1 MNYRYRVKGKAIKAF
16 ILRGMHFRIEKDIDC
31 VITESELTFVKE
43 RCKLTE
49 IIDTTQTVANPNSV
63 SVKERITKKVENSQS
78 GVRNEPTSGT
88 NKGKSKAT
96 V

>member
-1 MNYRYRVKGKAIKAF
+1 MNYRYRVKGKAERAF
-16 ILRGMHFRIEKDIDC
+16 ILRGMHFRIGKDIDC
-31 VITESELTFVKE
+31 AITESELPFVKE
-43 RCKLTE
+43 RCKLNE
-49 IIDTTQTVANPNSV
+49 IIDTQKPIANPNSV
-63 SVKERITKKVENSQS
+63 PVKASITKKVENIQS